1 MSDYFSSNVP
11 VKEPKIA
18 VVEKARKKAT
28 NTMTGWFIRNSNGI
42 FTILL
47 LLTASVVLF
56 ISTIVFDENP
66 FTKREF
72 TTSIIMLSVCSYLLF
87 INGFRSGEK
96 EYLKTAEYLDTTDTR
111 KKLIDTIKD
120 RRILYRVTE
129 FCADYVRTELKAKR
143 SEILLPEN
151 VTDETFNAY
160 INGEEVKLTDSQ
172 KQACELA
179 RKIKPIKLTR
189 EMLLN
194 KTETGGRSPLPSKGK
209 IDAEVVIR
217 FIIKLLTTLI
227 TTVYGISLSFTIIT
241 NFTLETI
248 LKGVICVLLMLFG
261 LVSGI
266 AFGFRIQGKYTALT
280 AEKNTL
286 LKEFLEWSEK

>member
-1 MSDYFSSNVP
+1 MNDYFSSNVP

-96 EYLKTAEYLDTTDTR
+96 EYLTWLER
-111 KKLIDTIKD
+111 K
-120 RRILYRVTE
+120 
-129 FCADYVRTELKAKR
+129 
-143 SEILLPEN
+143 
-151 VTDETFNAY
+151 
-160 INGEEVKLTDSQ
+160 
-172 KQACELA
+172 
-179 RKIKPIKLTR
+179 
-189 EMLLN
+189 
-194 KTETGGRSPLPSKGK
+194 ETG
-209 IDAEVVIR
+209 
-217 FIIKLLTTLI
+217 IKVNQSVQNEL
-227 TTVYGISLSFTIIT
+227 VAMRD
-241 NFTLETI
+241 EA
-248 LKGVICVLLMLFG
+248 G
-261 LVSGI
+261 LNHIV
-266 AFGFRIQGKYTALT
+266 FPF
-280 AEKNTL
+280 EKERN
-286 LKEFLEWSEK
+286 E